1 MIGAGEEHLHASLAN
16 LASYVE
22 VPAIG
27 VSSSKKELP
36 SPIHLSVFLNYFFN

>member
-1 MIGAGEEHLHASLAN
+1 MIGAGEEHLHASPAN

-27 VSSSKKELP
+27 VSSSKKELHHQ
-36 SPIHLSVFLNYFFN
+36 SIYQFF